1 MTAADRI
8 LSLLAAGP
16 MSAPEIAAR
25 LRASGHNVTDL
36 DVRAALRPLF
46 GVRITHDGGTWRL
59 LDTTP
64 GSRTDNLMTAT
75 DMLAE
80 GLRVRRLAGEPR
92 AAVDMIGG
100 AS

>member
-46 GVRITHDGGTWRL
+46 GSRVTHDGGAWRL
-59 LDTTP
+59 LDTTA
-64 GSRTDNLMTAT
+64 GSS
-75 DMLAE
+75 LAALTVSGAAVSA
-80 GLRVRRLAGEPR
+80 GLRAQHG
-92 AAVDMIGG
+92 AGG
-100 AS
+100 AL